1 MCSSMS
7 NCSGLSSWEPVNKTY
22 QQKGIC
28 YKLEVSGLNDSVRS
42 NVPYS
47 VIILLLRGS
56 GACKFSPQEYRKF
69 VNWGFLVTIAK
80 TAEHSKWLRLS
91 LMLIIN
97 AALKLT
103 LSIILHFSSIT
114 DPFEY
119 LTGFFF
125 YHIWYAAVDNSSLWI
140 FYIFESFYY
149 CYIEKVRC
157 FAIFCVYFVKF
168 MEGSGIFPLDK

>member
-28 YKLEVSGLNDSVRS
+28 YKLEVSGLKDSVRS

-103 LSIILHFSSIT
+103 LSIILHFFSVT

-125 YHIWYAAVDNSSLWI
+125 ISFDMQQWTIHLYEYFI
-140 FYIFESFYY
+140 FLRVFIIAILKKWDVLLSF
-149 CYIEKVRC
+149 V
-157 FAIFCVYFVKF
+157 FT
-168 MEGSGIFPLDK
+168 L

>member
-28 YKLEVSGLNDSVRS
+28 YKLEVSGLKDSVRS

-103 LSIILHFSSIT
+103 LSIILHFFSVT

-119 LTGFFF
+119 LTVFFLS
-125 YHIWYAAVDNSSLWI
+125 HLICSSGQFI
-140 FYIFESFYY
+140 FMNILYFWEFLLLLYWKSEMFCYLLCLLCKIYGRKWNLSF
-149 CYIEKVRC
+149 
-157 FAIFCVYFVKF
+157 
-168 MEGSGIFPLDK
+168 G